1 MITYSMFSY
10 SGVQIVVHDDKDLM
24 LKLEEIVM
32 LILKTQQQ
40 QQQHSHGVGG
50 KGVCE
55 REVGHLTF
63 ALFDL

>member
-40 QQQHSHGVGG
+40 QQQQHSHGVGG
-50 KGVCE
+50 KGVRE
-55 REVGHLTF
+55 RGGSL
-63 ALFDL
+63 DLRFV